1 MCGRAEQ
8 LALVE
13 TRDEAVCE
21 ALPPTAIVAGGIA
34 QRYRHRSQPSLVEP
48 LLPPRK
54 CPWYSRLVGR
64 EMVAFVLSCP
74 HTSDQRTQNIRD
86 MLEDVISSS
95 FRQHTSGPYFF
106 LFARRPS
113 ILAGE
118 RLARGRDR
126 PLHVAKVG
134 PDAGLDPKLL
144 AQVQASRP
152 GNEPG
157 NEPGLVQSCQAATLA
172 RFGCVDVKG
181 PTKNIGPR
189 VRTEVDPRHG

>member
-1 MCGRAEQ
+1 M
-8 LALVE
+8 
-13 TRDEAVCE
+13 
-21 ALPPTAIVAGGIA
+21 
-34 QRYRHRSQPSLVEP
+34 
-48 LLPPRK
+48 
-54 CPWYSRLVGR
+54 
-64 EMVAFVLSCP
+64 LSCP

-189 VRTEVDPRHG
+189 VRTEVDPRCTDSESRCWGWRWRPWSNFANGWTRAVYRQHTADSMALVDAPVGAVLHPAVSDCS